1 MQLKPEEISWALE
14 KELAQY
20 KEALNF
26 ESVGYV
32 QEVGDGIAQVY
43 GLDDVMM
50 SELVEFNNGTL
61 GMVLNLEIGHV
72 GIALLGTE
80 EGIKEQNV
88 VRRTGKL
95 IQVPVGKGLLGRI
108 VDPLG
113 RPLDGKGPIEAEEY
127 YPLERNAPSVV
138 QRSPVDSPIETGIKA
153 IDSMIPIGRG
163 QRELILGDRQT
174 GKTALIIDTIL
185 NQKGK
190 DLHCVYVAIG
200 QKASSISQLAKLL
213 EERGALNYTTIV
225 AATASAPAALQY
237 IAPYAGAAI
246 GEYFMYNKQ
255 HSICFFD
262 DLTKQAQAYRQLA
275 LLLHRP
281 PGREAYPGDIFYQHS
296 RLLER
301 AARLD
306 SKRGGGSMTAIPVIE
321 TLANDISTYI
331 PTNVIS
337 ITDGQI
343 FLEASLFNAGVRPAI
358 NVGLSTSRVGSSAQT
373 KAMKKTA
380 KSLRLDLAQYREMA
394 AFAQFGS
401 ELDEETKALLR
412 RGERMVELLK
422 QDKYQPYTLEN
433 EVAIL
438 YVGTNGFV
446 DDIPMNFIQAFEKEF
461 LLFLRK
467 DDPDLLQGI
476 RETRDLSE
484 DFEKRLKAA
493 ATTFKQEF
501 MLRHDISA

>member
-20 KEALNF
+20 KEALAF

-32 QEVGDGIAQVY
+32 QQVGDGIAQVY

-50 SELVEFNNGTL
+50 SELVEFSNGTL
-61 GMVLNLEIGHV
+61 GLVLNLEIGHV
-72 GIALLGTE
+72 GVALLGPE
-80 EGIKEQNV
+80 EGIKEQDV
-88 VRRTGKL
+88 VKRTGKL
-95 IQVPVGKGLLGRI
+95 IQVPVGKNLLGRV

-113 RPLDGKGPIEAEEY
+113 RPLDGKGPIDAAEF
-127 YPLERNAPSVV
+127 YPLERMAPSVV
-138 QRSPVDSPIETGIKA
+138 QRSPVDSPIETGVKA

-174 GKTALIIDTIL
+174 GKTAVIIDTIL

-190 DLHCVYVAIG
+190 DLHCIYVAIG
-200 QKASSISQLAKLL
+200 QKASSISQLTKLL
-213 EERGALNYTTIV
+213 EERGAMAYTTIV
-225 AATASAPAALQY
+225 AAPASDTAALQY
-237 IAPYAGAAI
+237 IAPYAGTAM

-255 HSICFFD
+255 HAICFYD
-262 DLTKQAQAYRQLA
+262 DLSKHAQAYRQLA
-275 LLLHRP
+275 LLLRRP

-301 AARLD
+301 AAKLND
-306 SKRGGGSMTAIPVIE
+306 QRGGGSLTSIPVIE

-343 FLEASLFNAGVRPAI
+343 YLESNLFNAGVRPAI
-358 NVGLSTSRVGSSAQT
+358 NVGLSTSRVGSNAQT

-380 KSLRLDLAQYREMA
+380 KSLRLDLAQFREMA
-394 AFAQFGS
+394 AFSQFGS
-401 ELDEETKALLR
+401 ELDEGTKALLR

-422 QDKYQPYTLEN
+422 QNKYSPYSLEK
-433 EVAIL
+433 EVTIL
-438 YVGTNGFV
+438 YVGTHGYL
-446 DDIPMNFIQAFEKEF
+446 DDLPVSSIQDFEKEF
-461 LLFLRK
+461 FLFLEK
-467 DDPDLLQGI
+467 EDLELLKGI
-476 RETRDLSE
+476 AKTKDLSE
-484 DFEKRLKAA
+484 DTEKRLNSAA
-493 ATTFKQEF
+493 AKFKQEF
-501 MLRHDISA
+501 IIRHDLTT